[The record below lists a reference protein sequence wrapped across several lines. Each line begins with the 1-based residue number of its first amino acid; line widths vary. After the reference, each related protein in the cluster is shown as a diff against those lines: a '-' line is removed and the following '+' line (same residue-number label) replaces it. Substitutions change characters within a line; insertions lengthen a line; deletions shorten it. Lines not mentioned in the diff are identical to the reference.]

1 MPYKDILN
9 RRKRKAAEIFP
20 HSRPFLLPVPG
31 FLRKRP
37 FMTEVPGEVFEQIIW
52 ENENVRRQELQFRS
66 TLKKKL

>member
-20 HSRPFLLPVPG
+20 HGRPCPLQAPV
-31 FLRKRP
+31 FLRKQP
-37 FMTEVPGEVFEQIIW
+37 IMAEVPGEVFEQIFW